1 VQVKFRTRQLQR
13 CYESHAAATRRWGA
27 PVARRYVQRIND
39 LYAAESVEDLYRI
52 PPLRFHP
59 LKGDRQGQYALSLA
73 DRMRLIVSVTGEATP
88 TVWVEEVSK
97 HYGD

>member
-1 VQVKFRTRQLQR
+1 MQVKFRTRQLQR

-27 PVARRYVQRIND
+27 TVARRYVQRIND
-39 LYAAESVEDLYRI
+39 VYAAETIEDLYRI

-59 LKGDRQGQYALSLA
+59 LKGDRQGQYALSLT
-73 DRMRLIVSVTGEATP
+73 DRVRLIVSVAGEARLI
-88 TVWVEEVSK
+88 VGGEGVRK